1 MTLAVGL
8 LVAMFVIGF
17 GAPTYLQVTVA
28 PGLHPRLALAAW
40 TTSVALLLV
49 ALVAAPLALAL
60 HPGREVFGAAHA
72 CLATLRKS
80 RELPWLDAVEVVL
93 MVAATGLA
101 LYVAAVT
108 ARRLRAD
115 RRWRADH
122 LRAIRAIARSDRPTS
137 PDCGP
142 EVLWIDSAVPASYSV
157 GGRRGAIILS
167 RPIAELSPS
176 ALAAVV
182 EHERAHL
189 RGRHHLLVLA
199 TEAIAAALPFIPLC
213 RQAPGA
219 VRALV
224 EFAADHRA
232 AERCGSAVVGQALLA
247 AHAGA
252 APPHAPA
259 PSAESVAARLCWL
272 GTPPNPRQR
281 LCGPVDYPVAVAV
294 ATAPLAVSVLAM
306 GLLAMSVCLLLGA

>member
-1 MTLAVGL
+1 MTLALGL
-8 LVAMFVIGF
+8 LVAMLVIGF

-40 TTSVALLLV
+40 TTSVALLLA

-60 HPGREVFGAAHA
+60 HPGRRVFGAAHA
-72 CLATLRKS
+72 CLATPRES
-80 RELPWLDAVEVVL
+80 RALPWLDAGEVVL
-93 MVAATGLA
+93 MVAATGLV
-101 LYVAAVT
+101 LHVAAVA
-108 ARRLRAD
+108 ARRARAD

-122 LRAIRAIARSDRPTS
+122 LRAVRAIARPGS
-137 PDCGP
+137 PCEGP
-142 EVLWIDSAVPASYSV
+142 EVLWIDAAAPVSYSV
-157 GGRRGAIILS
+157 GGRRGAVILS
-167 RPIAELSPS
+167 SPLAELSPS
-176 ALAAVV
+176 ALAAVI

-199 TEAIAAALPFIPLC
+199 AVAVAEALPFIPLC
-213 RQAPGA
+213 RQAPDA

-232 AERCGSAVVGQALLA
+232 AQRCGRAVVGQALLA

-252 APPHAPA
+252 APP
-259 PSAESVAARLCWL
+259 PSPESVAARLCWL

-294 ATAPLAVSVLAM
+294 AAAPLAASVLAM
-306 GLLAMSVCLLLGA
+306 GLLAMSICLLLGA